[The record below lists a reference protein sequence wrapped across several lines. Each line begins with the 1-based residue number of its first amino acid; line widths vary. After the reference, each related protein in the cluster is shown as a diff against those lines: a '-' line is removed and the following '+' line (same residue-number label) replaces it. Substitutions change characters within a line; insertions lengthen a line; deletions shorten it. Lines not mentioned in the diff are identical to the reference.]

1 MNKGVI
7 EQLGTPREIYNDPRT
22 LFVAGFIG
30 SPPMN
35 LIPGEVRNGVF
46 VSASLSVG
54 GIGQV
59 NLSRAVLGVRS
70 EDVHPTEAADA
81 DVNLVAPI
89 YSVELT
95 GENTLVSL
103 RLGGQLMTL
112 RADKNFTGQ
121 IDQQIGVKVATDR
134 VFLFNGETQDRVDF

>member
-7 EQLGTPREIYNDPRT
+7 EQLGTPREIYSNPRT

-35 LIPGEVRNGVF
+35 LIPGEARDGVF
-46 VSASLSVG
+46 TSAGFRVG
-54 GIGQV
+54 GLGQATV
-59 NLSRAVLGVRS
+59 PRAVLGVRP
-70 EDVHPTEAADA
+70 EDVQATSAADA

-103 RLGGQLMTL
+103 RLGAQLLTL
-112 RADKNFTGQ
+112 RADKNFAGQ
-121 IDQQIGVKVATDR
+121 IDQPIGIKVVADR
-134 VFLFNGETQDRVDF
+134 VFLFDGESQRRVDF

>member
-1 MNKGVI
+1 
-7 EQLGTPREIYNDPRT
+7 
-22 LFVAGFIG
+22 
-30 SPPMN
+30 MN
-35 LIPGEVRNGVF
+35 LIPGEVKNGVF
-46 VSASLSVG
+46 VSANLRVG
-54 GIGQV
+54 DIGRA
-59 NLSRAVLGVRS
+59 NFSRAVLGVRP
-70 EDVHPTEAADA
+70 EDVHPAEAGDL
-81 DVNLVAPI
+81 DVNLVASI